1 MYFLLKRGDFPLLM
15 LVDQKVSGLQH
26 KSYGPKCWDILSWF
40 CVGINYKNPSSSVH
54 FLLRFRLDDLSQE
67 FGLAFF
73 EDFLSVKREHTHA
86 SQGSLE
92 ELLFLKAHLNK
103 D

>member
-1 MYFLLKRGDFPLLM
+1 M
-15 LVDQKVSGLQH
+15 LGHPVVVL
-26 KSYGPKCWDILSWF
+26 CWDQFQEPQFFS
-40 CVGINYKNPSSSVH
+40 P

>member
-1 MYFLLKRGDFPLLM
+1 M
-15 LVDQKVSGLQH
+15 LGHPVVVS
-26 KSYGPKCWDILSWF
+26 CWDQLQEPQFFS
-40 CVGINYKNPSSSVH
+40 P
-54 FLLRFRLDDLSQE
+54 FLLRVRWDDLSQE
-67 FGLAFF
+67 FGFAFF